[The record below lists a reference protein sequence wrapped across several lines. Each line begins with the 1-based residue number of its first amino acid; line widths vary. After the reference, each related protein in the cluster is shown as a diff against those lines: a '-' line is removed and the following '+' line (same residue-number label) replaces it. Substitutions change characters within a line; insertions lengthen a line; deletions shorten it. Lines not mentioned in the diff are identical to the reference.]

1 MIPRSCWACPP
12 AEDFDGPLC
21 SWCMDS
27 VLVWKP
33 AEAEQGSWP
42 WQASHRESYTV
53 PTIPTLTVPTSAGA
67 VQPAML

>member
-1 MIPRSCWACPP
+1 
-12 AEDFDGPLC
+12 
-21 SWCMDS
+21 MDS

-33 AEAEQGSWP
+33 VEAEQGSWP